1 MEPFL
6 IKLKIKDVKGDYT
19 MQSNFKFRAALKAG
33 NHSIM
38 VIPEQIFQ
46 TGYMVDL
53 NSAEREFEK
62 KYPSECFWDFIE
74 EIKKQPYIQEIS
86 ADCDLIIT
94 CDFTNLMQS
103 TGVYDSTKFKEL
115 SAMQQEEWLKNN
127 KAEDWHGIEIF
138 TGDITQIK
146 YGKDRYEYGVVYYS
160 ENSAGFYR
168 GGTSVG
174 SYKKQTKIVGNI
186 YEGWPNAANYDVE
199 FYFRDIARDGEGND

>member
-33 NHSIM
+33 NHSII
-38 VIPEQIFQ
+38 VTPEPIFQ

-53 NSAEREFEK
+53 NSVEKEFEE

-86 ADCDLIIT
+86 TSFIIT
-94 CDFTNLMQS
+94 CDFANLMQS

-115 SAMQQEEWLKNN
+115 STMQQEEWLKDN
-127 KAEDWHGIEIF
+127 KAENWHGFEIY
-138 TGDITQIK
+138 TGDVTQIK

-186 YEGWPNAANYDVE
+186 YEGWPDAANYDVE
-199 FYFRDIARDGEGND
+199 FYFRDILLEEEQ